1 MLREKVGLS
10 WLVLAMIIALPLPTP
25 GAAAE
30 PQGPE
35 TAMARVEAGPA
46 RVEWLPQVDYER
58 LILTVSG
65 PGNRFIRREFDAGK
79 PVFLS
84 IFDSEGNRL
93 PDGGYVWELRT
104 FVKKAG
110 QAGGVLSGY
119 LSIQDGSFVAKP
131 GSTSR
136 QAPKSPPS
144 GVTLKDLIESG
155 NLIVKGRG
163 CIGSSCGNSD
173 ANVDALKLKVT
184 HPNILFDE
192 TGTGVP
198 GGATFDWALE
208 GNPSDVDRFSIASN
222 DGTTILTP
230 FTLTGGAPDNSLFV
244 AANGSLGLGTATPG
258 AKLHLFDSADV
269 STVLTIENSSTG
281 VNAVTSL
288 HAVSN
293 SASAFL
299 QAQGSGR
306 TISHFGQAVASW
318 GELLQVTGNGL
329 IIGTLTNTPII
340 LGTNNVNRAQI
351 TASGDVGIGTATPAN
366 HLHVL
371 GSAGTNKVLIEEA
384 NGTTTSR
391 EILEIRNNG
400 APVLIYKDTSMPQR
414 WSNGSLGGSFFIDE
428 QAHTGVEFLLTNT
441 GNLIIAGTLTQG
453 SSRDL
458 KTGFVALDPRD
469 VLARVSA
476 LPVSLWSYKT
486 ESAVRHV
493 GPMAEDF
500 HQAFGLGADDKH
512 IAPGDQAGV
521 ALLAVQGLSQVV
533 QDKAQEIAAL
543 RRENAELAKRVEAL
557 EALLSAMKDEQS
569 SPAP

>member
-10 WLVLAMIIALPLPTP
+10 WLVLAMIIALPFPVP
-25 GAAAE
+25 GAAVE
-30 PQGPE
+30 PRGPE

-58 LILTVSG
+58 LLLTVSG
-65 PGNRFIRREFDAGK
+65 PGDRFIRREFETGK

-84 IFDSEGNRL
+84 LFDAAGNRL
-93 PDGGYVWELRT
+93 PDGNYVWELRVVVPKT
-104 FVKKAG
+104 G
-110 QAGGVLSGY
+110 QTGGQPQRPTVLSGY
-119 LSIQDGSFVAKP
+119 FSVQDGSFVTKTRNTP
-131 GSTSR
+131 R
-136 QAPKSPPS
+136 QAPKSPP
-144 GVTLKDLIESG
+144 GGITLKDLIESG
-155 NLIVKGRG
+155 NLIVKGRA

-208 GNPSDVDRFSIASN
+208 SNPSDVDRFSIASN

-244 AANGSLGLGTATPG
+244 AASGNLGL
-258 AKLHLFDSADV
+258 
-269 STVLTIENSSTG
+269 
-281 VNAVTSL
+281 
-288 HAVSN
+288 
-293 SASAFL
+293 
-299 QAQGSGR
+299 
-306 TISHFGQAVASW
+306 
-318 GELLQVTGNGL
+318 
-329 IIGTLTNTPII
+329 
-340 LGTNNVNRAQI
+340 
-351 TASGDVGIGTATPAN
+351 GTATPAN

-371 GSAGTNKVLIEEA
+371 GSAGTNKALIEET
-384 NGTTTSR
+384 NGTTAPR
-391 EILEIRNNG
+391 ELLEIRNNG
-400 APVLIYKDTSMPQR
+400 GPVMIFDDTSVPQR
-414 WSNGSLGGSFFIDE
+414 WAAGSFGANFLLDE
-428 QAHTGVEFLLTNT
+428 QAHAGTEFVFGNT
-441 GNLIIAGTLTQG
+441 GNLTIAGFLTQG

-458 KTGFVALDPRD
+458 KTGFVALNPKD

-486 ESAVRHV
+486 ETAVRHV

-500 HQAFGLGADDKH
+500 HQAFGLGEDDKH

-521 ALLAVQGLSQVV
+521 ALLAVQGLNQVV
-533 QDKAQEIAAL
+533 QDKAQEIATL

-557 EALLSAMKDEQS
+557 EAMLSKMLTPEPQ
-569 SPAP
+569 

>member
-10 WLVLAMIIALPLPTP
+10 WLVLATIIALPFPVP

-65 PGNRFIRREFDAGK
+65 PGDRFIQREFETGK

-84 IFDSEGNRL
+84 LFDSAGNRL
-93 PDGGYVWELRT
+93 PDGNYLWELRAVVPKT
-104 FVKKAG
+104 GA
-110 QAGGVLSGY
+110 QPQRPTVLSGY
-119 LSIQDGSFVAKP
+119 FSVQEGGFVAKP
-131 GSTSR
+131 SSTTR

-144 GVTLKDLIESG
+144 GITLKDLIESG
-155 NLIVKGRG
+155 NLIVKGRA

-173 ANVDALKLKVT
+173 ANIDALKLKVT

-208 GNPSDVDRFSIASN
+208 SNPSDVDRFSIASN

-244 AANGSLGLGTATPG
+244 AASGNLGL
-258 AKLHLFDSADV
+258 
-269 STVLTIENSSTG
+269 
-281 VNAVTSL
+281 
-288 HAVSN
+288 
-293 SASAFL
+293 
-299 QAQGSGR
+299 
-306 TISHFGQAVASW
+306 
-318 GELLQVTGNGL
+318 
-329 IIGTLTNTPII
+329 
-340 LGTNNVNRAQI
+340 
-351 TASGDVGIGTATPAN
+351 GTATPAN

-371 GSAGTNKVLIEEA
+371 GSAGTNKVLIEET
-384 NGTTTSR
+384 NGTTTPR

-400 APVLIYKDTSMPQR
+400 GSVMIFEDTSVPQR
-414 WSNGSLGGSFFIDE
+414 WAGGTFGANFLLDE
-428 QAHTGVEFLLTNT
+428 QLHTGIEYTFSNT
-441 GNLIIAGTLTQG
+441 GNLTIAGTLTQG

-458 KTGFVALDPRD
+458 KTDFASLDPRD

-486 ESAVRHV
+486 ENAVRHV

-533 QDKAQEIAAL
+533 QDKAQEIAML
-543 RRENAELAKRVEAL
+543 RRENSELAKRVEAL
-557 EALLSAMKDEQS
+557 EAMLSKMLAQ
-569 SPAP
+569 APQ